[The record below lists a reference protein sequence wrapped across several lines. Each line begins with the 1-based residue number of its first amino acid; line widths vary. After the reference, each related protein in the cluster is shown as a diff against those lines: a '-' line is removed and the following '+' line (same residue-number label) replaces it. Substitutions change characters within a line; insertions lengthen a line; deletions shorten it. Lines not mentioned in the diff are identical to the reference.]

1 MNELVRKGIGTAIL
15 ATSVLLPFGASAAE
29 KSKVPR
35 TFSANVGLVSEYYF
49 RGISQNDDTPAL
61 QGGSDYEISL
71 AKPVMA
77 YVGVSGSNVDFNE
90 GTGVDGASIEID
102 YYGGLKGNIGNSG
115 VGWDVGFIYNSYPG
129 AARNLSYDFIEAQAA
144 FSYDFGVAAETASVN
159 WSLENLGDRGK
170 STYPK
175 LTVDV
180 PVSKT
185 GLTLSSYV
193 ARQNIEKNATFGSPD
208 YTKYNLSVG
217 YNLVGF
223 DLYLA
228 YSDTSISPSGDG
240 NKEAALFS
248 VSRSL

>member
-1 MNELVRKGIGTAIL
+1 MNKLVKGLGTAIL

-29 KSKVPR
+29 KSKVPG

-49 RGISQNDDTPAL
+49 RGISQNDDKPAL
-61 QGGSDYEISL
+61 QGGFDYEISL

-77 YVGVSGSNVDFNE
+77 YVGVWGSNVDFNE
-90 GTGVDGASIEID
+90 GTGVDGASIEIN
-102 YYGGLKGNIGNSG
+102 YYGGLKGNIGDSG
-115 VGWDVGFIYNSYPG
+115 VGWDVGFIYYSYPG
-129 AARNLSYDFIEAQAA
+129 AARNL
-144 FSYDFGVAAETASVN
+144 SYDFGVAAETASVN

-240 NKEAALFS
+240 NEEAALFS

>member
-1 MNELVRKGIGTAIL
+1 MNELVRGIGTAIL

-29 KSKVPR
+29 KSKVPG

-49 RGISQNDDTPAL
+49 RGISQNDDKPAL
-61 QGGSDYEISL
+61 QGGFDYEISL

-77 YVGVSGSNVDFNE
+77 YVGVWGSNVDFNE
-90 GTGVDGASIEID
+90 GTGVDGASIEIN
-102 YYGGLKGNIGNSG
+102 YYGCLKGNIGDSG
-115 VGWDVGFIYNSYPG
+115 VGWDVGFIYYSYPG

-144 FSYDFGVAAETASVN
+144 LSYDFGVAAETASVN

-240 NKEAALFS
+240 NEEAALFS

>member
-1 MNELVRKGIGTAIL
+1 MNKLVKGLGTAIL

-29 KSKVPR
+29 KSKVPG

-49 RGISQNDDTPAL
+49 RGISQNDDAPAL
-61 QGGSDYEISL
+61 QGGFDYEISL

-77 YVGVSGSNVDFNE
+77 YVGVWGSNVDFNE
-90 GTGVDGASIEID
+90 GTGVDGASIEIN
-102 YYGGLKGNIGNSG
+102 YYGGLKGNIGDSG
-115 VGWDVGFIYNSYPG
+115 VGWDVGFIYYSYPG
-129 AARNLSYDFIEAQAA
+129 AARNL
-144 FSYDFGVAAETASVN
+144 SYDFGVAAETASVN
-159 WSLENLGDRGK
+159 RSLENLGDRGK

-240 NKEAALFS
+240 NEEAALFS